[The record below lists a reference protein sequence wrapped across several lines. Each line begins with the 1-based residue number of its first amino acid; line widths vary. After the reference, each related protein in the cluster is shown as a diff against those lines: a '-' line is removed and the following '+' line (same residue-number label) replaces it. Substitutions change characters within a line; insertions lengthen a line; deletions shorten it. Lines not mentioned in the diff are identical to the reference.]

1 MPMPL
6 VVKLKANPTAKVT
19 RNKPET
25 IALVNAIIF
34 QKQEEKTK
42 VFPCGK
48 IQLIALSLIVSHILL
63 HLLGFVWST
72 SLDVLLW
79 YR

>member
-1 MPMPL
+1 MPTSP

-25 IALVNAIIF
+25 IALVNAITF
-34 QKQEEKTK
+34 QKQEKKTK

-48 IQLIALSLIVSHILL
+48 IQLIALS
-63 HLLGFVWST
+63 
-72 SLDVLLW
+72 
-79 YR
+79 

>member
-6 VVKLKANPTAKVT
+6 VVKLKANPTAKVA

-25 IALVNAIIF
+25 IALVNAITF
-34 QKQEEKTK
+34 QKQEKKIK

-48 IQLIALSLIVSHILL
+48 IQLIALS
-63 HLLGFVWST
+63 
-72 SLDVLLW
+72 
-79 YR
+79 